1 MFGQKKQNGR
11 PLFLRGKFKFPI
23 KIFSFIL
30 RGKGSRATQGYDMKV
45 FLRKDVE
52 KIGMAGEIIKVNDGF
67 ARNFLI
73 PRQLGVEITPDNES
87 FYKKQIKTVDQRKEV
102 IATKTSMLAERVRNL
117 NLIIKRKLH
126 DDGKLYGAINASEIV
141 EALQVEG
148 VSISKSQ
155 VLFGKSIK
163 AKGSYEITLKLTA
176 NLKPTFKVTVVSE

>member
-1 MFGQKKQNGR
+1 MFGERKWNGR
-11 PLFLRGKFKFPI
+11 LLFLRVKFKFPI

-30 RGKGSRATQGYDMKV
+30 KEKAHVQGYDMKV

-102 IATKTSMLAERVRNL
+102 IATKTSMLAERVRTL

-163 AKGSYEITLKLTA
+163 AKGAYEITLKLTA